1 MLLREVV
8 GVVEWKRSWLLCAV
22 VPTGALLCWACER
35 GVASSTLAASALLS
49 PRMTQVCVLS
59 VWCFIRLQ
67 TCRLQHR
74 EKPALTPLQF
84 AVRFG
89 IMQPLFWM

>member
-1 MLLREVV
+1 M
-8 GVVEWKRSWLLCAV
+8 KSW
-22 VPTGALLCWACER
+22 ALLSGRDRGFCVQWCPQIASSCWACER
-35 GVASSTLAASALLS
+35 GVASSTLVASALLS